1 MARILIIQLT
11 RKMVSQKF
19 IINEMLILIIKIVLY
34 FDILE
39 FMELIFVD

>member
-34 FDILE
+34 FDILG
-39 FMELIFVD
+39 FMEMKFVD